1 MTGIVIDQSK
11 IRIAEELVARG
22 APSFPRPLAWWQR
35 TIPVWV
41 DAAET
46 EDGRIALTPNGK
58 VADGRQEEL
67 SPADIRRDLK
77 AIQRYLDGHHSLDFS
92 DAIQPA

>member
-1 MTGIVIDQSK
+1 MESVIIDQSK
-11 IRIAEELVARG
+11 IRIDEGLVAKG
-22 APSFPRPLAWWQR
+22 AAPFPRPLAWWQR

-46 EDGRIALTPNGK
+46 EDGRVVLTPNGK

-67 SPADIRRDLK
+67 TPADVRRDVK
-77 AIQRYLDGHHSLDFS
+77 AIQRYLNGRNYLDFS
-92 DAIQPA
+92 DAIEIA